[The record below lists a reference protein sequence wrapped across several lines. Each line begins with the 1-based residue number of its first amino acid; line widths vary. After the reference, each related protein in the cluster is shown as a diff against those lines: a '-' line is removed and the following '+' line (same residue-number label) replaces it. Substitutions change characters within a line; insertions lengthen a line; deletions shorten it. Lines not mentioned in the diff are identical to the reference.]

1 MSTHSKKKKL
11 KFQCPNCKSN
21 NLLLVDYCREYSPVT
36 SITSEPGSG
45 PLSYNGQVIFD
56 NEIDDVE
63 ESINA
68 VYTMPEHSLQFDR
81 EDISY
86 DDDLCD
92 DEYICA
98 KCDCKYHSLEEALE
112 KGALIKKTND

>member
-1 MSTHSKKKKL
+1 MKETDYMQENEKSQYRFVCPECGCTDLRYRVL
-11 KFQCPNCKSN
+11 KF
-21 NLLLVDYCREYSPVT
+21 
-36 SITSEPGSG
+36 
-45 PLSYNGQVIFD
+45 
-56 NEIDDVE
+56 VE
-63 ESINA
+63 ESISA